1 MYRFLLA
8 VLKIAVASVLTGA
21 ALSALDLSA
30 SDVLAGIGM
39 TPEKMGELI
48 QRGITWA
55 LPNLILGSLVI
66 VPIWLVVSLFRPP
79 RD

>member
-8 VLKIAVASVLTGA
+8 ALKIAVASVLTGA

-30 SDVLAGIGM
+30 SDILAEMGM
-39 TPEKMGELI
+39 TPEKMAALI
-48 QRGITWA
+48 DRGIAWT

-79 RD
+79 RS

>member
-8 VLKIAVASVLTGA
+8 AFKIGVASVMTGA

-30 SDVLAGIGM
+30 ADVLQKIGM
-39 TPEKMGELI
+39 TPEKMAETI
-48 QRGITWA
+48 DRGVAWA

-79 RD
+79 RG